1 MDSIF
6 ESDPKIT
13 ITFEHCFIETS
24 LTLRVLAKEYP
35 MLNPLGRESTEQMR
49 DVFCGAIALSVS
61 EISNKVLEAHSL
73 FGESVGRAQV
83 ALHGPQLK
91 SSLST
96 T

>member
-35 MLNPLGRESTEQMR
+35 MLNPLLRENTEQMR

-61 EISNKVLEAHSL
+61 EISKKVLEAHSL
-73 FGESVGRAQV
+73 FEVSVGQ
-83 ALHGPQLK
+83 ALGDLHHSQLK